1 MNFICDRN
9 RNTQVYFSLTLKGK
23 KCLPFFIFLKEI
35 MTVGAPPSKS
45 RGESPSKS
53 IVWLRTC
60 EELQVRCGLACSGPI
75 SRESTE
81 MSVPHG
87 DLLPFLQILPQNL
100 KIRVLRVQPP
110 PEFTSPW
117 PILGPQSSKT
127 HVSVTFGLAHPCPFS
142 QSVCSPSPFYI
153 PSPPPPKTNSTDHF
167 LCIFLSHW
175 KELNG

>member
-1 MNFICDRN
+1 MNFICDHN

-23 KCLPFFIFLKEI
+23 KHLPFFMFLKEI
-35 MTVGAPPSKS
+35 MNVGAPSSKG

-60 EELQVRCGLACSGPI
+60 EELQVWCGLACSGPI
-75 SRESTE
+75 SWGSTE

-87 DLLPFLQILPQNL
+87 DLLPSLQILPQNL
-100 KIRVLRVQPP
+100 KMRVLRVQPP

-127 HVSVTFGLAHPCPFS
+127 HVSVTFGLANPWPFS
-142 QSVCSPSPFYI
+142 QSVCFPCPILHPVPTYTKTKRHRPF
-153 PSPPPPKTNSTDHF
+153 SLHF
-167 LCIFLSHW
+167 SFPL
-175 KELNG
+175 ELNG